1 MASCD
6 LIQEDI
12 RKCFIQKVTPAAKER
27 EKIAILGLII
37 LIIKEPKTTTQRKN
51 SYTRSDNTNNKRAKN
66 NHPKAFFDQL
76 YQTLMGGYASYKIQP
91 PAWPV
96 HYRMAGIIATASV
109 TALIVYCIPR
119 IIMHFAFCIEV
130 IMYKLHSYAF

>member
-1 MASCD
+1 MYMY
-6 LIQEDI
+6 IYI
-12 RKCFIQKVTPAAKER
+12 RILNFTKSGQLWFNTRRYKEVLHTKSDTRSER
-27 EKIAILGLII
+27 E
-37 LIIKEPKTTTQRKN
+37 RKN